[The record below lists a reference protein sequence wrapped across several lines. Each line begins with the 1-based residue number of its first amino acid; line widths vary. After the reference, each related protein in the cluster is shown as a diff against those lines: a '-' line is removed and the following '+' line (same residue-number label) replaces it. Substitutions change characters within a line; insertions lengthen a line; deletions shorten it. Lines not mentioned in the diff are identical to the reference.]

1 MEKVHDTL
9 RELDRGTPFWFTA
22 SGWLVPAGILTQFLL
37 AGQALFGG
45 SDIGTHAMLGSLLAL
60 PVLTLLLGA
69 LLVGRLRGFGWW
81 AGILAVLTLVQFVL
95 AGGDGSP
102 LLAYHPVNGALVLV
116 ASLVLLAK
124 IERRRAHVRATKGSN
139 R

>member
-1 MEKVHDTL
+1 MKQLHDTL
-9 RELDRGTPFWFTA
+9 RDLERGTPFWFTA
-22 SGWLVPAGILTQFLL
+22 SSWLMPAGVLAQFLL

-45 SDIGTHAMLGSLLAL
+45 SDFSTHAMLGSLLAL
-60 PVLTLLLGA
+60 PVLVLLLGA
-69 LLVGRLRGFGWW
+69 LSVGRLRGFVWW

-102 LLAYHPVNGALVLV
+102 LLVYHPVNGALVLV

-124 IERRRAHVRATKGSN
+124 IERRRAHLRAIKGSS

>member
-1 MEKVHDTL
+1 MKEVHDTL
-9 RELDRGTPFWFTA
+9 RDLERGTPFWFIA
-22 SGWLVPAGILTQFLL
+22 SGWLVPAGTLAQFLL

-45 SDIGTHAMLGSLLAL
+45 GDFSTHAILGSLLAL
-60 PVLTLLLGA
+60 PMLVLLVGA
-69 LLVGRLRGFGWW
+69 LSVGRLRGFGWW
-81 AGILAVLTLVQFVL
+81 AGLLAVLTLLQFVL
-95 AGGDGSP
+95 AGGDGSQ

-124 IERRRAHVRATKGSN
+124 IERRRAHVGASKGSN